1 MNGSVNGNG
10 LSQADIQEL
19 MHEGYSVSEINE
31 AVREVEQEELQRSY
45 NVQRNQIDPRAYAQ
59 HSPFNQGMQD
69 NLIKWQLELDN
80 ILERA
85 EHILRGDKLVF
96 ENGQLIW
103 KSNTDRTM
111 NILNDYG
118 VQEVMRILSAYLNR
132 NLILSDF
139 DAVTIDWKV
148 LDFGREL
155 NDLFFMKYEEMGL
168 SVGFEESFQIMYN
181 TQEKIIYSED
191 EGIQIPIMNP
201 DGTLSELLLS
211 KTQVDEIEVYR
222 IKLALEKRKNY
233 PMLIRELVDMVHA
246 SFRRAYLGGE
256 RRSLREA
263 RSVTQTEPLNMMQ
276 GGNIPAQAR
285 GVRNIFNPAR
295 YILGKF
301 RS

>member
-1 MNGSVNGNG
+1 MNVSG
-10 LSQADIQEL
+10 LSQMDIQEL
-19 MHEGYSVSEINE
+19 MSEGYSLTEINE
-31 AVREVEQEELQRSY
+31 ALREVEQEELQKSY
-45 NVQRNQIDPRAYAQ
+45 NMQRTQIDPRTYAQ
-59 HSPFNQGMQD
+59 HSPFTPVSQD

-85 EHILRGDKLVF
+85 EHILRGDKLIF

-103 KSNTDRTM
+103 SPNLDKTM

-139 DAVTIDWKV
+139 DADTINFKV

-168 SVGFEESFQIMYN
+168 NSSFEEAFQIMYN
-181 TQEKIIYSED
+181 TNEKIIYSEE
-191 EGIQIPIMNP
+191 EGIQIPIMNA
-201 DGTLSELLLS
+201 DGTLSEMILS
-211 KTQVDEIEVYR
+211 KTQVDEIEAYR

-263 RSVTQTEPLNMMQ
+263 RSVTQTEPLNIMA
-276 GGNIPAQAR
+276 GVNLPPQAR
-285 GVRNIFNPAR
+285 ATRSILNPAR
-295 YILGKF
+295 YILGKYK
-301 RS
+301 